1 MPPTG
6 VDHVGSGGTLQAT
19 HGQENGV
26 RLQLRQRLAASTF
39 ALAYGLER
47 PGFKS
52 PQTVMMQ
59 RACAAGASPGGDGLS
74 SRKAGIASRT
84 SPCKEPA

>member
-47 PGFKS
+47 PGFK
-52 PQTVMMQ
+52 
-59 RACAAGASPGGDGLS
+59 AA
-74 SRKAGIASRT
+74 RRW
-84 SPCKEPA
+84 